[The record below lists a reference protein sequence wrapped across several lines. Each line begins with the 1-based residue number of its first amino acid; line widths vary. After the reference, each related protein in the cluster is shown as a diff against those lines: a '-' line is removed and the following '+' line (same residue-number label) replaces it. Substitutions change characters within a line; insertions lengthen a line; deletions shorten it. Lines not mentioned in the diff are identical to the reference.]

1 METTEMIR
9 YRRVLKRKNY
19 SVHTVKTYVN
29 ILHHFMRWLT
39 IPVSEV
45 TRKDIGVYVDH
56 LLRKRRRPKT
66 ITCHLQTIR
75 LFFDYLMNEEGRKM
89 INPVTRISLRLP
101 KPLPRHLQDEQVT
114 KLFAVITDPR
124 DRALFRVML
133 RCGLRVQEVA
143 HLTVDAVEY
152 GRRQIFVSN
161 GKGAKDR
168 VVYVSE
174 DARSALLAY
183 LARRSSKA
191 EGLFLVQKGPMKGK
205 PLSVR
210 GIQKRIEYYARK
222 SGVNVSCHRLRHTM
236 ATQLL
241 NADADLSTI
250 QDLLGHGQI
259 TTTQRYCRVANLKVQ
274 RDYYKAM
281 KVVLQRT
288 QARQWEEDE
297 GESMDSPWRD
307 GGGAHENKACMA
319 GPGQTACTMEKDPVG
334 LCEVHSKAGS
344 GSALKDVMQRGPS
357 QREEGPMRMVSI
369 LPMLSERAEVGDGEE
384 RVERSSR
391 SAKEKGDSYGLTVHG
406 SRRGHQWPQNVE
418 EEKILENWR
427 D

>member
-1 METTEMIR
+1 METTELAR

-19 SVHTVKTYVN
+19 SIHTVKSYMN
-29 ILHHFMRWLT
+29 ILDQFIRWLT
-39 IPVSEV
+39 VPLSEV
-45 TRKDIGVYVDH
+45 TRNEIGAYVDH

-66 ITCHLQTIR
+66 ITCHLQTLR
-75 LFFDYLMNEEGRKM
+75 LFFDDLVNEEGRSM
-89 INPVTRISLRLP
+89 PNPVTRIALRLP
-101 KPLPRHLQDEQVT
+101 KPLPRHLQDGQVT
-114 KLFAVITDPR
+114 RLFAVITDLR
-124 DRALFRVML
+124 DRALFMVML

-143 HLTVDAVEY
+143 GLTVDAIDF

-168 VVYVSE
+168 IVYVSE

-191 EGLFLVQKGPMKGK
+191 GGLFLVQKGSMKGK

-210 GIQKRIEYYARK
+210 GIQKRIEYYGRK
-222 SGVNVSCHRLRHTM
+222 SGLEVSCHRLRHTM

-241 NADADLSTI
+241 NADADLATI

-288 QARQWEEDE
+288 
-297 GESMDSPWRD
+297 
-307 GGGAHENKACMA
+307 
-319 GPGQTACTMEKDPVG
+319 
-334 LCEVHSKAGS
+334 
-344 GSALKDVMQRGPS
+344 
-357 QREEGPMRMVSI
+357 
-369 LPMLSERAEVGDGEE
+369 
-384 RVERSSR
+384 
-391 SAKEKGDSYGLTVHG
+391 
-406 SRRGHQWPQNVE
+406 
-418 EEKILENWR
+418 
-427 D
+427 